1 MFSYSLLFGVVLWSG
16 LFSGCWS
23 LGSLDSLMIVWCLL
37 VGVVWWLFGVFGI
50 GWVVVWRLFSGCL
63 VDVWYWLLVVVL

>member
-23 LGSLDSLMIVWCLL
+23 LGSLDSLVFVRRCCLVVVRCIWYWMGGCFGDCL
-37 VGVVWWLFGVFGI
+37 VVVWWMFGI
-50 GWVVVWRLFSGCL
+50 GLVVSGCL
-63 VDVWYWLLVVVL
+63 